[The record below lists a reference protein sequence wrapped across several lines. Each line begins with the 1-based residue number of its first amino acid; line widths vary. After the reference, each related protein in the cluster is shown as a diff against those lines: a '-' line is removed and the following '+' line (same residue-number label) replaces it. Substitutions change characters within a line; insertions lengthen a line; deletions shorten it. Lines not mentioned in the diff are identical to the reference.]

1 MQKAT
6 QLKNLF
12 DLRLLYVEDDEQAQL
27 VMQRILKRRFSDI
40 VSAKDGQEALDVFL
54 EGNVDIAIVDMNIP
68 LLNGLE
74 LCMRIRE
81 KNEDMPIMM
90 ITAFDQSDCLL
101 KALEIGVDRFLFK
114 PINMEILDKQLK
126 ILARR
131 AILFKQYLGVVV

>member
-1 MQKAT
+1 MN
-6 QLKNLF
+6 NLF

-54 EGNVDIAIVDMNIP
+54 NGNVDIAIVDMNIP

-131 AILFKQYLGVVV
+131 AILFKQSLGVVE

>member
-54 EGNVDIAIVDMNIP
+54 EGNVDIAIIDMNIP

-81 KNEDMPIMM
+81 RNEDMPIMM

-101 KALEIGVDRFLFK
+101 KALEIGVDRSLFK

>member
-27 VMQRILKRRFSDI
+27 VMQRILKRRFADI

-54 EGNVDIAIVDMNIP
+54 KGNVDIAIVDMNIP

-81 KNEDMPIMM
+81 TNEDMPIMM

-114 PINMEILDKQLK
+114 PINMEILDRQLK

-131 AILFKQYLGVVV
+131 AILFKQAL

>member
-27 VMQRILKRRFSDI
+27 VQRILKRRFADI

-54 EGNVDIAIVDMNIP
+54 KGNVDIAIVDMNIP

-81 KNEDMPIMM
+81 TNEDMPIMM

-114 PINMEILDKQLK
+114 PINMEILDRQLK

-131 AILFKQYLGVVV
+131 AILFKQALGVVV

>member
-1 MQKAT
+1 MF
-6 QLKNLF
+6 LK
-12 DLRLLYVEDDEQAQL
+12 
-27 VMQRILKRRFSDI
+27 
-40 VSAKDGQEALDVFL
+40 
-54 EGNVDIAIVDMNIP
+54 GNVDIAIVDMNIP

-81 KNEDMPIMM
+81 TNEDMPIMM

-114 PINMEILDKQLK
+114 PINMEILDRQLK

-131 AILFKQYLGVVV
+131 AILFKQALGVVV

>member
-27 VMQRILKRRFSDI
+27 VMQRILKRRFADI

-54 EGNVDIAIVDMNIP
+54 KGNVDIAIVDMNIP

-81 KNEDMPIMM
+81 TNEDMPIMM

-114 PINMEILDKQLK
+114 PINMEILDRQLK

-131 AILFKQYLGVVV
+131 AILFKQALGVVV

>member
-27 VMQRILKRRFSDI
+27 VMQRILKRRFADI

-54 EGNVDIAIVDMNIP
+54 KGNVDIAIVDMNIP

-81 KNEDMPIMM
+81 TNEDMPLMM

-114 PINMEILDKQLK
+114 PINMEILDRQLK

-131 AILFKQYLGVVV
+131 AILFKQALGVVV

>member
-54 EGNVDIAIVDMNIP
+54 EGNVDIAIIDMNIP

-81 KNEDMPIMM
+81 RNEDMPIMM

>member
-40 VSAKDGQEALDVFL
+40 VSAKDGQEALNVFL

-114 PINMEILDKQLK
+114 PINMEILDRQLK

>member
-12 DLRLLYVEDDEQAQL
+12 DLRLLYVEDDEQAQV

-54 EGNVDIAIVDMNIP
+54 NSNVDIAIVDMNIP

-131 AILFKQYLGVVV
+131 AILFKQSLGVVV

>member
-1 MQKAT
+1 MQKPT

-12 DLRLLYVEDDEQAQL
+12 DLRLLYVEDDEQAQS

-54 EGNVDIAIVDMNIP
+54 EGNIDIAIVDMNIP

-114 PINMEILDKQLK
+114 PISMEILDRQLK

-131 AILFKQYLGVVV
+131 AILFKQSLGVVV

>member
-1 MQKAT
+1 M
-6 QLKNLF
+6 KNLF

-54 EGNVDIAIVDMNIP
+54 EGNVDIAIIDMNIP

-81 KNEDMPIMM
+81 RNEDMPIMM

>member
-27 VMQRILKRRFSDI
+27 VMQRILKRRFADI

-54 EGNVDIAIVDMNIP
+54 GGNVDIAIVDMNIP

-114 PINMEILDKQLK
+114 PINMEILDRQLK

-131 AILFKQYLGVVV
+131 AILFKQSLGVVV

>member
-27 VMQRILKRRFSDI
+27 VMQRILKRRFADI

-54 EGNVDIAIVDMNIP
+54 KGNVDIAIVDMNIP

-81 KNEDMPIMM
+81 TNEDMPIMM

-114 PINMEILDKQLK
+114 PINMEVLDRQLK

-131 AILFKQYLGVVV
+131 AILFKQALGVVV

>member
-114 PINMEILDKQLK
+114 PINMEILDRQLK

>member
-27 VMQRILKRRFSDI
+27 IMQRILKRRFSDI

-114 PINMEILDKQLK
+114 PINMEILDRQLK

>member
-12 DLRLLYVEDDEQAQL
+12 DLRLLYVEDDEQAQV

-54 EGNVDIAIVDMNIP
+54 NSNVDIAIVDMNIP

-90 ITAFDQSDCLL
+90 MTAFDQSDCLL

-131 AILFKQYLGVVV
+131 AILFKQSLGVVV

>member
-1 MQKAT
+1 M
-6 QLKNLF
+6 KNLF

-27 VMQRILKRRFSDI
+27 VMQRILKRRFADI

-54 EGNVDIAIVDMNIP
+54 KGNVDIAIVDMNIP

-81 KNEDMPIMM
+81 TNEDMPIMM

-114 PINMEILDKQLK
+114 PINMEILDRQLK

-131 AILFKQYLGVVV
+131 AILFKQALGVVV

>member
-54 EGNVDIAIVDMNIP
+54 EGNVDIAIIDMNIP

-81 KNEDMPIMM
+81 RNEDIPIMM

-114 PINMEILDKQLK
+114 PINMEILDRQLK